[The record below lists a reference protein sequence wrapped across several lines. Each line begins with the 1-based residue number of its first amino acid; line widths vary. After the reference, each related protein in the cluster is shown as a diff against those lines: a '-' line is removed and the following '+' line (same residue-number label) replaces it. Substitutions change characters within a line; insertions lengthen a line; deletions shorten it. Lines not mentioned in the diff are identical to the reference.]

1 MALKRSHLVWSVIL
15 ALLLGLASWYFL
27 RGPKPIEVVVKRV
40 ERGQVQDTVTNTRAG
55 TLKACKRAG
64 LSPSLGGQ
72 IARLPVKKG
81 DKIKAGT
88 LLMAL
93 WNDDR
98 LAQVLLAEREVNAAR
113 ARARQSC
120 VVADVAQGEA
130 NRLLKLRKQ
139 GISSEEATERAV
151 GEARAKKAACKA
163 ATSTARVSEARL
175 DLARAMLQ
183 QTRLLAPFDGIV
195 AEINGEVGEF
205 VTPSPV
211 GVPTPPAIDLVDVG
225 CLYVSAP
232 IDEVDAPQIRVG
244 MSANISLDAF
254 AKTEFTGQVRRIAPY
269 VLDREKQ
276 ARTVEV
282 EVDFASRKDIEN
294 MLPGY
299 SADIEIILAQQNDV
313 LRIPTEAIMEGN
325 TVLVVDSDQTLQKR
339 HIETGL
345 SNWAYTEIT
354 KGLTEGEE
362 VVTSVEREGVEP
374 GVRIIRDSTDQPG

>member
-1 MALKRSHLVWSVIL
+1 MALKRSHLVWIVIL
-15 ALLLGLASWYFL
+15 VLLTGLASWYFL
-27 RGPKPIEVVVKRV
+27 RGPKPIEVVVKTV

-72 IARLPVKKG
+72 IAHLPVKKG
-81 DKIKAGT
+81 DRVKAGT
-88 LLMAL
+88 VLMEL

-98 LAQVLLAEREVNAAR
+98 LARVRLAERELNAAR

-139 GISSEEATERAV
+139 GISSEEATDRAV

-163 ATSTARVSEARL
+163 ATSTSRVSEARL

-183 QTRLLAPFDGIV
+183 QTRLVAPFDGIV

-211 GVPTPPAIDLVDVG
+211 GVPTPPAIDLVEVS

-244 MSANISLDAF
+244 MPANISLDAF
-254 AKTEFTGQVRRIAPY
+254 AKTRFTGQVRRIAPY
-269 VLDREKQ
+269 VRDREKQ

-299 SADIEIILAQQNDV
+299 SADIEIILAQRNDV
-313 LRIPTEAIMEGN
+313 LRLPTEAIMEGN
-325 TVLVVDSDQTLQKR
+325 TVLVVDSDDTLQKR

-354 KGLTEGEE
+354 GGLKEGQE

-374 GVRIIRDSTDQPG
+374 GVRIIRDAADQSG